1 MIMSEGFFRH
11 RGRSAGGVFAA
22 VLTGILVLTA
32 CGGCA
37 ILERVPVKED
47 LVKEEK
53 GLTENINNE
62 SNPFFLAEAYL
73 RRARLRIRADNPRI
87 DYGGALE
94 DFKKAVDLKPEIS
107 TGKNIGDWIAAL
119 GRLTD
124 LNHEVAQL
132 KEKNEQTER
141 QNRTLRSN
149 VEQLEKQEQ
158 ELRKTIEELQALE
171 LQMEQRRQQLR

>member
-1 MIMSEGFFRH
+1 MIMSGGFFGH
-11 RGRSAGGVFAA
+11 RRRGLGGVIAA
-22 VLTGILVLTA
+22 VVTVMLVLTA
-32 CGGCA
+32 CGCA

-47 LVKEEK
+47 FVKEEK
-53 GLTENINNE
+53 VLTENINNE

-73 RRARLRIRADNPRI
+73 SRARLRLRADNPRI
-87 DYGGALE
+87 DYDGALE
-94 DFKKAVDLKPEIS
+94 DLKKAVDLKPEIS
-107 TGKNIGDWIAAL
+107 SGNDIRDWIVAL

-124 LNHEVAQL
+124 VNQEVARL
-132 KEKNEQTER
+132 KAKNEQTER

-149 VEQLEKQEQ
+149 IEQLEKQEQ